1 MRYRITAAMFAVLVA
16 GLTAADVT
24 FKSTWKSM
32 DAGTVQFTGRKV
44 VAVIIT
50 QDDSLRVA
58 GEEALARELGNRGM
72 TGLASYRII
81 PKEEVRDPDKA
92 KGWFERSGVE
102 GVVALRPVSSK
113 TERSY
118 SADIWTTPAY
128 SSLWGYYNYGWTSLP
143 LSFSATDNTLVVVE
157 TLIFSVPKNQLLWA
171 AVTESRNPKQMPSF
185 MTDLANA
192 TVKEMKKQGIR

>member
-1 MRYRITAAMFAVLVA
+1 MRHRIAAAMFAVMVA

-32 DAGTVQFTGRKV
+32 DAGTVQFTGKKV

-50 QDDSLRVA
+50 QDDSLRVS
-58 GEEALARELGNRGM
+58 GEEALARELGSRGM
-72 TGLASYRII
+72 TGVASYRII

-102 GVVALRPVSSK
+102 GVVALRPISSK

-143 LSFSATDNTLVVVE
+143 LSFSASDNTLVVVE

-171 AVTESRNPKQMPSF
+171 AVTESKNPKQMASF
-185 MTDLANA
+185 MNDLANA